1 MTMKY
6 YTVGADAYDKD
17 GRRLNGNTH
26 KVQANSASEAERI
39 AASKQ
44 KFQVGTHRVET
55 KILRI
60 SETN

>member
-1 MTMKY
+1 MKY
-6 YTVGADAYDKD
+6 YTVGADAYDKN

-44 KFQVGTHRVET
+44 KFEVETHRVET
-55 KILRI
+55 KIL
-60 SETN
+60 SVSDKN